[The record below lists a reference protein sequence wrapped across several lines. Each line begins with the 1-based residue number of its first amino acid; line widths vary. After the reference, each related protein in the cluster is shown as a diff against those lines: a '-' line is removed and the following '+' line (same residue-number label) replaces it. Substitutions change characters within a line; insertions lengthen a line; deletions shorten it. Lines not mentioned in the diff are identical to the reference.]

1 MLINGKWYNPA
12 SGLFVLSKE
21 IKITVIKDIKSKN
34 IKSFLSSFLF
44 IKKYK
49 MHGINI
55 KIKFNFSFKLK
66 KKFKNN
72 PMKDNKI
79 NPKIKFSKK
88 FTFVDLIKRLL
99 NNLPADSKLNE
110 QKKLTKNIFIKTI

>member
-1 MLINGKWYNPA
+1 MLINGRWYNPA
-12 SGLFVLSKE
+12 SGLFVLSNE

-55 KIKFNFSFKLK
+55 KIRFNFSFKLK

-88 FTFVDLIKRLL
+88 FTFIDLIKRLL

>member
-1 MLINGKWYNPA
+1 MLINGRWYNPA
-12 SGLFVLSKE
+12 SGLFVLSNE

-55 KIKFNFSFKLK
+55 KIRFNFSFKLK
-66 KKFKNN
+66 K
-72 PMKDNKI
+72 
-79 NPKIKFSKK
+79 
-88 FTFVDLIKRLL
+88 
-99 NNLPADSKLNE
+99 NLRITL
-110 QKKLTKNIFIKTI
+110 